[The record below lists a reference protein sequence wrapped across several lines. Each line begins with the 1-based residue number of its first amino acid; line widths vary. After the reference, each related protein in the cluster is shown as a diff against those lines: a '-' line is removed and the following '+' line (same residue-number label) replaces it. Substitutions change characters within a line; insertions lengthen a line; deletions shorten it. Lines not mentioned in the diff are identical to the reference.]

1 MRKLFNIVLFIFL
14 IFSFGCSLDDTAKYL
29 EALKSENITV
39 RKEAVYYLGENKE
52 EDAVPLLIQLLSQ
65 DQSKEV
71 RIKAIEALGKIGSI
85 DKNSHVDMLIG
96 ILRENN
102 DTEVLTAAVE
112 ALGKIKDPKAVKPLI
127 NLLDNKNIR
136 FIAIWAL
143 GNIGDKGA
151 VPALTGLLNSDDKY
165 VRYNSSQALKHIGSV
180 SY

>member
-14 IFSFGCSLDDTAKYL
+14 IFSFGCSLDDDTAKYL

-85 DKNSHVDMLIG
+85 DNNSHVDTLIG
-96 ILRENN
+96 ILREN
-102 DTEVLTAAVE
+102 DTEILTAAVE

-127 NLLDNKNIR
+127 NLLDNRDIR
-136 FIAIWAL
+136 LAAIWAL
-143 GNIGDKGA
+143 GNVGDKGA

-165 VRYNSSQALKHIGSV
+165 VRYNSTQALKQIGGKE
-180 SY
+180 

>member
-14 IFSFGCSLDDTAKYL
+14 IFSFGCPLDDDTAKYL

-71 RIKAIEALGKIGSI
+71 RIKAIEALGKIGGI
-85 DKNSHVDMLIG
+85 DNNSHVDTLIG
-96 ILRENN
+96 ILREN
-102 DTEVLTAAVE
+102 DTEILTAAVE

-127 NLLDNKNIR
+127 NLLDNRDIR
-136 FIAIWAL
+136 LAAIWAL
-143 GNIGDKGA
+143 GNVGDKGA

-165 VRYNSSQALKHIGSV
+165 VRHNSTQALKQIGGKE
-180 SY
+180 